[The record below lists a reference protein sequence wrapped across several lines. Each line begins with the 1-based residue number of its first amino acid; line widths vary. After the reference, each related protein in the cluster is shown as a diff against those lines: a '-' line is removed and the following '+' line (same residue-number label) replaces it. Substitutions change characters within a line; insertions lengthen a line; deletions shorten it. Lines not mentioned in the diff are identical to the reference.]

1 MRRSAVALLAVGLS
15 SALAAP
21 TSRAVSDTT
30 PLASSTI
37 QLVKQRLAESGNDT
51 WVAGTQTEALLE
63 LDYKPLSVFASSFYP
78 VPSTPHP
85 SEVDSIIS
93 AWAASRPSTTNQLAL
108 VQGGAAGD
116 PASLGVGWIVASKT
130 ASDRRQADQY
140 YAEVGEEV
148 DYLLNDVPR
157 TSDGAI
163 SHRPASEPV
172 QLWSDFVCAQLVLFA
187 PSFEERHMVPPFLAY
202 HGVAASNATMIA
214 EAYNQCRLYRKYL
227 RTSSGAWQ
235 HIVLGDFQ
243 DTGLWSTGCVALRFF
258 LTRGEM
264 WKLTKI
270 RAASFVTGNGWAAAG
285 MARVLA
291 TIKHSDLSS
300 AGSFA
305 SEVSDLTS
313 WIVEILEA
321 AFSYL
326 QSDGLLPNYYD
337 TSSFSEA
344 SGSALLASAAYRLA
358 VLDPSRDY
366 SSLLAT
372 AAKIRTAVNRGV
384 STSTGWVSPVVNP
397 LDFSEQGSDSPE
409 SEAFVLL
416 LQAAW
421 QDWRAATGGA

>member
-1 MRRSAVALLAVGLS
+1 MRRSAVALLAGGLS

-37 QLVKQRLAESGNDT
+37 QLVKQRLAESANDT

-116 PASLGVGWIVASKT
+116 PASLGVGWIVASQT

-148 DYLLNDVPR
+148 DYLVNDVPR

-172 QLWSDFVCAQLVLFA
+172 QLWSDFVY
-187 PSFEERHMVPPFLAY
+187 MVPPFLAY
-202 HGVAASNATMIA
+202 YGVAASNATMIA

-243 DTGLWSTGCVALRFF
+243 DTGLWSTG
-258 LTRGEM
+258 
-264 WKLTKI
+264 
-270 RAASFVTGNGWAAAG
+270 NGWAAAG

-305 SEVSDLTS
+305 SEMSDLTS

-372 AAKIRTAVNRGV
+372 AAKIRKAVNRGV
-384 STSTGWVSPVVNP
+384 SASTGWVSPVVNP
-397 LDFSEQGSDSPE
+397 LDFSKQGSDSPE

-416 LQAAW
+416 LEAAW
-421 QDWRAATGGA
+421 QDWRAATGGV

>member
-1 MRRSAVALLAVGLS
+1 MRRSAVALLAVGLLS

-21 TSRAVSDTT
+21 TSRAISDTT

-37 QLVKQRLAESGNDT
+37 QLVKQRLAESANDT

-63 LDYKPLSVFASSFYP
+63 LDYKPLSVYASSFYP

-93 AWAASRPSTTNQLAL
+93 TWAAARPSTTNQLAY
-108 VQGGAAGD
+108 VEGGAAGD

-130 ASDRRQADQY
+130 ASGRRQGGQY
-140 YAEVGEEV
+140 YAEVVEEV

-172 QLWSDFVCAQLVLFA
+172 QLWSDFVY
-187 PSFEERHMVPPFLAY
+187 MVPPFLAY
-202 HGVAASNATMIA
+202 YGVAASNATMIA

-235 HIVLGDFQ
+235 HIVLGEWQ
-243 DTGLWSTGCVALRFF
+243 DTGLWS
-258 LTRGEM
+258 
-264 WKLTKI
+264 
-270 RAASFVTGNGWAAAG
+270 TGNGWAAAG
-285 MARVLA
+285 MTRVLA

-305 SEVSDLTS
+305 SEMSDLTG

-321 AFSYL
+321 AFSYI
-326 QSDGLLPNYYD
+326 QSNGLLPNYYD

-344 SGSALLASAAYRLA
+344 SGSALLASTVYRLA
-358 VLDPSRDY
+358 VLDPSGDY

-372 AAKIRTAVNRGV
+372 AAKIRKVVNGGV

-397 LDFSEQGSDSPE
+397 LDFSAQGSKSPE

-421 QDWRAATGGA
+421 EDWRTATGGA

>member
-37 QLVKQRLAESGNDT
+37 QLVKQRLAESANDT

-172 QLWSDFVCAQLVLFA
+172 QLWSDFVY
-187 PSFEERHMVPPFLAY
+187 MVPPFLAY
-202 HGVAASNATMIA
+202 YGVAASNATMIA

-243 DTGLWSTGCVALRFF
+243 DTGLWSTGCA
-258 LTRGEM
+258 T
-264 WKLTKI
+264 
-270 RAASFVTGNGWAAAG
+270 AG
-285 MARVLA
+285 QQREMARVLA

-397 LDFSEQGSDSPE
+397 LDFSKQGSDSPE